1 MKGNKNIKDKA
12 QTIKQERDLLKIT
25 LDHYVN
31 ENENLKIQLENIK
44 ITNKANKDLLK
55 EYVEKITNKDKV
67 VQKMT
72 NTIDQLQ
79 SRLTSLEEYI
89 KMNSNN
95 GE

>member
-44 ITNKANKDLLK
+44 ITNKANK
-55 EYVEKITNKDKV
+55 EK
-67 VQKMT
+67 Q
-72 NTIDQLQ
+72 
-79 SRLTSLEEYI
+79 
-89 KMNSNN
+89 
-95 GE
+95 